1 MIAKT
6 NATVEFNTEELKYIM
21 SVVINSTV
29 ENWVVEDRNIPK
41 NDTIRLKL
49 IEMKHLIV
57 LGTKET
63 LKMMSLARV

>member
-1 MIAKT
+1 
-6 NATVEFNTEELKYIM
+6 M

-29 ENWVVEDRNIPK
+29 ENWVVEDRNMPK
-41 NDTIRLKL
+41 NDRIRFKL
-49 IEMKHLIV
+49 IDMKHLIV